1 MMKNLNNYILPHIL
15 LLMVL
20 SLGCGQVIS
29 GSKDYSSFRVIGYY
43 LGTKHEVEHFEYQK
57 LTHIIFCFTQLDG
70 NKIAFEDSLQE
81 ETLRLLVDQKKK
93 YPQLKVMVAL
103 GGWSGCQTCSSV
115 FSSETD
121 RQVFA
126 KSVKEFLIKYDLDGF
141 DLDWESPVM
150 GGKYGHGKPED
161 KTNFT
166 SLIKALRQELPPPYE
181 LSFDANSFPEY
192 VQNSIDWPE
201 VMPHVDFVNLMTYGL
216 PNDKPAHTG
225 HHTALYSS
233 PLQKES
239 VASGVELLD
248 SLKVPM
254 NKIVIGA
261 GFYGFVVKE
270 VDAENHGLGQKGKS
284 GGDVKYK
291 DIVVKYTP
299 EKGFITHWD
308 SIAKAPFLYNAEEKI
323 FITYDNVESCRL
335 KTEYA
340 MRKKLGGMMFWKLN
354 GDLPKD
360 GLLDAIYQETLRNME
375 EHSK

>member
-1 MMKNLNNYILPHIL
+1 MI
-15 LLMVL
+15 L

-29 GSKDYSSFRVIGYY
+29 GSQDSSSFRVIGYY
-43 LGTKHEVEHFEYQK
+43 LGPKHEVENFEYQK
-57 LTHIIFCFTQLDG
+57 LTHIVFCFTQLDG
-70 NKIAFEDSLQE
+70 NKIAFEDSLQGGNAE
-81 ETLRLLVDQKKK
+81 AFGGSKEK
-93 YPQLKVMVAL
+93 YPHLKVMVAL

-126 KSVKEFLIKYDLDGF
+126 KSVKELLIKYDLDGF
-141 DLDWESPVM
+141 DLDWESQVM
-150 GGKYGHGKPED
+150 GGKYGPGKPED

-166 SLIKALRQELPPPYE
+166 SLIKTLRQELPPPYE

-192 VQNSIDWPE
+192 VQNSLMAE

-216 PNDKPAHTG
+216 PNDKRAHTG
-225 HHTALYSS
+225 HHAALYSS
-233 PLQKES
+233 PFQKES

-261 GFYGFVVKE
+261 GFYGFVVKD

-299 EKGFITHWD
+299 EKGFITYWD
-308 SIAKAPFLYNAEEKI
+308 SIAKAPFRYNAEEKI
-323 FITYDNVESCRL
+323 FITYDNAESCRL
-335 KTEYA
+335 KRVCHEKEARWYDVLEIEWRFA
-340 MRKKLGGMMFWKLN
+340 ERRIVGCHLS
-354 GDLPKD
+354 
-360 GLLDAIYQETLRNME
+360 ETLRNME
-375 EHSK
+375 EHSSSFCNRSVSNNFFTNVT